1 MQDNISIELTPTEI
15 NTINAAIQTIQ
26 TTLEPHLVA
35 LDAKDKSG
43 MAKMGDKS
51 AAFVGK
57 ALDYMKSNPEFIPN
71 FVDAAELDKDYKGF
85 TVLNDFLR
93 PLAQIT
99 DNLEDTAFLCGSDTY
114 RGTLNYYDAVKQ
126 AAKMNVPNAK
136 AIYEDLKVR
145 FEAQKA
151 KTVNPAAKS

>member
-1 MQDNISIELTPTEI
+1 MPDNISIELTPAEIDTI
-15 NTINAAIQTIQ
+15 NTAIQTIQ
-26 TTLEPHLVA
+26 TTLQPHLVA
-35 LDAKDKSG
+35 LDTKDKQG
-43 MAKMGDKS
+43 MPKMGDKS

-57 ALDYMKSNPEFIPN
+57 ALDYMKSNPEFTPN
-71 FVDAAELDKDYKGF
+71 FVDTAEIDKDYKGF
-85 TVLNDFLR
+85 GVLNEFLR

-114 RGTLNYYDAVKQ
+114 RGALNYYDGVKQ

-145 FEAQKA
+145 FEAQKL
-151 KTVNPAAKS
+151 KTVNSAAKS